1 MNNVFSYL
9 DSRKN
14 EIVEFTKELI
24 SVPTVNPPGDNY
36 EKIVDILEDECRR
49 LGFKVRR
56 HVPPRSMLKQLGI
69 DGGSERISLVADW
82 DTGSK
87 KTLHMNG
94 HYDVVPPTSN
104 WTFDPFKPVLKDGRI
119 YGRGSE
125 DMKGDIA
132 AMIFSLKALKECP
145 SNPHVNIQLSF
156 TPDEEIGGESGLG
169 YLVERGLV
177 RGDYALGEGYSRN
190 FVSHGNKGV
199 LWLEVTIV
207 GKSSHAS
214 RPDKGINAF
223 EKMLKVAKELEKLKL
238 RIEKRV
244 TMYDIKSHREKSPT
258 LVLGG
263 VMKGGSKINIVPDI
277 ATFSIDRRIIPEES
291 VKSARDEILR
301 VIDRLKKEDKEIKIR
316 IKEFASC
323 EPVVVDKEKELCRAA
338 VRSIKKVSGK
348 SAKLAV
354 MPGVTDLRFFI
365 ERGVESIG
373 YSAYG
378 GECWHGDDEFVY
390 VDSLV
395 ETAKVYAQMIM
406 SLGG

>member
-9 DSRKN
+9 DSKKN
-14 EIVEFTKELI
+14 EIIEFTKELI
-24 SVPTVNPPGDNY
+24 RIPTVNPPGDNY
-36 EKIVDILEDECRR
+36 EEIVALLEDKCRR
-49 LGFKVRR
+49 LGFDTKR
-56 HVPPRSMLKQLGI
+56 HITPRAKLKSLGI
-69 DGGSERISLVADW
+69 EGGSERVSLVVDW
-82 DTGSK
+82 NTGSK
-87 KTLHMNG
+87 KTLHING

-104 WTFDPFKPVLKDGRI
+104 WTFDPFKPVLRNGRI

-132 AMIFSLKALKECP
+132 AMIFSLKALKECN
-145 SNPHVNIQLSF
+145 SNPPVNIQMSF

-177 RGDYALGEGYSRN
+177 KGDYALGEGYSRN

-244 TMYDIKSHREKSPT
+244 TRYDIKSPKEKSPT
-258 LVLGG
+258 LVMGG

-277 ATFSIDRRIIPEES
+277 AVFSIDRRIIPEES

-301 VIDRLKKEDKEIKIR
+301 VLNRIKKEDKEIKTL

-323 EPVVVDKEKELCRAA
+323 EPVVVDKEKELCKAA
-338 VRSIKKVSGK
+338 LRSIKKVSGK

-390 VDSLV
+390 VDSLI
-395 ETAKVYAQMIM
+395 ETAKVYAQIIM
-406 SLGG
+406 CLGG

>member
-1 MNNVFSYL
+1 MNKVFQYL
-9 DSRKN
+9 DSEKD
-14 EIVEFTKELI
+14 EIIEFTKELI
-24 SVPTVNPPGDNY
+24 RIPTVNPPGDNY
-36 EKIVDILEDECRR
+36 EEIVALLEDKCRR
-49 LGFKVRR
+49 LGFDTKR
-56 HVPPRSMLKQLGI
+56 HITPRAKLKSLGI
-69 DGGSERISLVADW
+69 EGGSKRVSLVVDW

-104 WTFDPFKPVLKDGRI
+104 WTFDPFKPVLRDGRI

-132 AMIFSLKALKECP
+132 AMIFSLKALKECNV
-145 SNPHVNIQLSF
+145 NPPVNIQMSW

-177 RGDYALGEGYSRN
+177 KGDYALGEGYSRN

-199 LWLEVTIV
+199 LWLEVTII

-223 EKMLKVAKELEKLKL
+223 EKMLKVAEELEKLKL

-244 TMYDIKSHREKSPT
+244 TRYDIKSHREKSPT
-258 LVLGG
+258 LVMGG
-263 VMKGGSKINIVPDI
+263 VMKGGNKINIVPDI

-291 VKSARDEILR
+291 VKSARDEILKALN
-301 VIDRLKKEDKEIKIR
+301 IIKKEDKEIKII

-323 EPVVVDKEKELCRAA
+323 EPVVVDKEKKLCKAA
-338 VRSIKKVSGK
+338 LRSIKKVSGK
-348 SAKLAV
+348 SAKLAI

-390 VDSLV
+390 VDSLI
-395 ETAKVYAQMIM
+395 ETAKVYAQIIM
-406 SLGG
+406 CLGG